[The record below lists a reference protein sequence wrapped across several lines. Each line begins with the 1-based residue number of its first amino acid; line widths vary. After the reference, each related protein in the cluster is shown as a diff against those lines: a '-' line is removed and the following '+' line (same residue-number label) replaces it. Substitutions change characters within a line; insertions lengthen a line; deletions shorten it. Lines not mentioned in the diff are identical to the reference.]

1 MSSGPKILLT
11 LNFNSL
17 GYSIIVTPTI
27 FIYFG
32 RYCQCPPMCT
42 RIRKPISTKFASIRF
57 AVAADTPH
65 SPRTSA
71 FMIYSCVCKNCS
83 IFCQRKAFLSVF
95 PSLIPSLVWMASMSD
110 ALKSNFFQ
118 ILPLGTFS
126 NDVQSGIMVPS
137 T

>member
-17 GYSIIVTPTI
+17 GYSIIVTTTI

-42 RIRKPISTKFASIRF
+42 RIRKPISTKFVSIRF

-65 SPRTSA
+65 SSRTSA
-71 FMIYSCVCKNCS
+71 FMIYACVCKNCS